1 MIDKL
6 KQIFKPKKSDKR
18 SSNELKR
25 VEKRNKNNNESLTQ
39 MLAEYCRQYPQI

>member
-6 KQIFKPKKSDKR
+6 KQIFKTKKREKR

-25 VEKRNKNNNESLTQ
+25 MEKRNKKQNDSLTQ